1 MLLELRIRNLA
12 VVEDAVIRFGPG
24 LNAMTGSTGAGKS
37 IILSAVELLSGARSR
52 RSLVRAGASS
62 LEVEGVFAVE
72 PGMEL
77 RRTLGMA
84 QGEREVSIKR
94 ELGADGRNRI
104 WINGEEFARWVN
116 NQRKPKVTNK
126 LNEDE
131 AYCLRCNQVS
141 KLLSPQI
148 QPIKGNLVL
157 IKGTCANCGAV
168 INRGAHRDRTP
179 ELS

>member
-1 MLLELRIRNLA
+1 MEVRNHRTKLPHN
-12 VVEDAVIRFGPG
+12 VIIKAPG
-24 LNAMTGSTGAGKS
+24 LLPMLYTPREICEELDIAEST
-37 IILSAVELLSGARSR
+37 
-52 RSLVRAGASS
+52 
-62 LEVEGVFAVE
+62 
-72 PGMEL
+72 L
-77 RRTLGMA
+77 RDWLQIDVPHQR
-84 QGEREVSIKR
+84 
-94 ELGADGRNRI
+94 DNRNRI
-104 WINGEEFARWVN
+104 WINGEDFARWVN

>member
-1 MLLELRIRNLA
+1 MEVRIHRTKLPHN
-12 VVEDAVIRFGPG
+12 VIIKAPG
-24 LNAMTGSTGAGKS
+24 LLPMLYTPREICEELDIAEST
-37 IILSAVELLSGARSR
+37 
-52 RSLVRAGASS
+52 
-62 LEVEGVFAVE
+62 
-72 PGMEL
+72 L
-77 RRTLGMA
+77 RDWLQIDVPHQR
-84 QGEREVSIKR
+84 
-94 ELGADGRNRI
+94 DNRNRI

-141 KLLSPQI
+141 KSLAPQI

>member
-1 MLLELRIRNLA
+1 MEVRNRRTKLPHK
-12 VVEDAVIRFGPG
+12 VIIKAPG
-24 LNAMTGSTGAGKS
+24 LLPMLYTPREICDELDIAEST
-37 IILSAVELLSGARSR
+37 
-52 RSLVRAGASS
+52 
-62 LEVEGVFAVE
+62 
-72 PGMEL
+72 L
-77 RRTLGMA
+77 RDRLQMDVPH
-84 QGEREVSIKR
+84 QR
-94 ELGADGRNRI
+94 DNRNRI

>member
-1 MLLELRIRNLA
+1 MEVRIHRTKLPHN
-12 VVEDAVIRFGPG
+12 VIIKAPG
-24 LNAMTGSTGAGKS
+24 LLPMLYTPREICEELDIAEST
-37 IILSAVELLSGARSR
+37 
-52 RSLVRAGASS
+52 
-62 LEVEGVFAVE
+62 
-72 PGMEL
+72 L
-77 RRTLGMA
+77 RDWLQIDVPHQR
-84 QGEREVSIKR
+84 
-94 ELGADGRNRI
+94 DNRNRI

-116 NQRKPKVTNK
+116 NQRKPKATNK

-141 KLLSPQI
+141 KLPSPQI

>member
-1 MLLELRIRNLA
+1 MEVRIHRTKLPHN
-12 VVEDAVIRFGPG
+12 VIIKAPG
-24 LNAMTGSTGAGKS
+24 LLPMLYTPREICEELDIAEST
-37 IILSAVELLSGARSR
+37 
-52 RSLVRAGASS
+52 
-62 LEVEGVFAVE
+62 
-72 PGMEL
+72 L
-77 RRTLGMA
+77 RDWLQIDVPHQR
-84 QGEREVSIKR
+84 
-94 ELGADGRNRI
+94 DNRNRI
-104 WINGEEFARWVN
+104 WINGDEFARWVN

>member
-1 MLLELRIRNLA
+1 MEVRNHRTKLPHN
-12 VVEDAVIRFGPG
+12 VIIKAPG
-24 LNAMTGSTGAGKS
+24 LLPMLYTPREICEELDIAEST
-37 IILSAVELLSGARSR
+37 
-52 RSLVRAGASS
+52 
-62 LEVEGVFAVE
+62 
-72 PGMEL
+72 L
-77 RRTLGMA
+77 RDWLQIDVPHQR
-84 QGEREVSIKR
+84 
-94 ELGADGRNRI
+94 DNRNRI

-157 IKGTCANCGAV
+157 IKGTCSNCGAV
-168 INRGAHRDRTP
+168 INRGAHRDRAP

>member
-1 MLLELRIRNLA
+1 MEVRNHRTKLPHN
-12 VVEDAVIRFGPG
+12 VIIKAPG
-24 LNAMTGSTGAGKS
+24 LLPMLYTPREICEELDIAEST
-37 IILSAVELLSGARSR
+37 
-52 RSLVRAGASS
+52 
-62 LEVEGVFAVE
+62 
-72 PGMEL
+72 L
-77 RRTLGMA
+77 RDWLQIDVPHQR
-84 QGEREVSIKR
+84 
-94 ELGADGRNRI
+94 DNRNRI

-157 IKGTCANCGAV
+157 IKGTCAICGAV

>member
-1 MLLELRIRNLA
+1 MEVRIHRAKLPHN
-12 VVEDAVIRFGPG
+12 VIIKAPG
-24 LNAMTGSTGAGKS
+24 LLPMLYTPREICEELDIAEST
-37 IILSAVELLSGARSR
+37 
-52 RSLVRAGASS
+52 
-62 LEVEGVFAVE
+62 
-72 PGMEL
+72 L
-77 RRTLGMA
+77 RDWLQIDVPHQR
-84 QGEREVSIKR
+84 
-94 ELGADGRNRI
+94 DNRNRI

-126 LNEDE
+126 LKEDE

>member
-1 MLLELRIRNLA
+1 MEVRNRRTKLPHK
-12 VVEDAVIRFGPG
+12 VIIKVPG
-24 LNAMTGSTGAGKS
+24 LLPMLYTPREISEELDIAEST
-37 IILSAVELLSGARSR
+37 
-52 RSLVRAGASS
+52 
-62 LEVEGVFAVE
+62 
-72 PGMEL
+72 L
-77 RRTLGMA
+77 RDWLQIDVPHQR
-84 QGEREVSIKR
+84 
-94 ELGADGRNRI
+94 DNRNRI

>member
-1 MLLELRIRNLA
+1 MEVRNHRTKLPHN
-12 VVEDAVIRFGPG
+12 VIIKAPG
-24 LNAMTGSTGAGKS
+24 LLPMLYTPREICEELDIAEST
-37 IILSAVELLSGARSR
+37 
-52 RSLVRAGASS
+52 
-62 LEVEGVFAVE
+62 
-72 PGMEL
+72 L
-77 RRTLGMA
+77 RDWLQVDVPHQR
-84 QGEREVSIKR
+84 
-94 ELGADGRNRI
+94 DNRNRI

-126 LNEDE
+126 LNDDE

>member
-1 MLLELRIRNLA
+1 MEVRIHRTKLPHNIIIKA
-12 VVEDAVIRFGPG
+12 PG
-24 LNAMTGSTGAGKS
+24 LLPMLYTPREICEELDIAEST
-37 IILSAVELLSGARSR
+37 
-52 RSLVRAGASS
+52 
-62 LEVEGVFAVE
+62 
-72 PGMEL
+72 L
-77 RRTLGMA
+77 RDWLQIDVPHQR
-84 QGEREVSIKR
+84 
-94 ELGADGRNRI
+94 DNRNRI

-116 NQRKPKVTNK
+116 NQRKPKVTNR

-141 KLLSPQI
+141 KLLTPQI

>member
-1 MLLELRIRNLA
+1 MEVRIHRTKLPHN
-12 VVEDAVIRFGPG
+12 VIIKAPG
-24 LNAMTGSTGAGKS
+24 LLPMLYTPREICEELDIAEST
-37 IILSAVELLSGARSR
+37 
-52 RSLVRAGASS
+52 
-62 LEVEGVFAVE
+62 
-72 PGMEL
+72 L
-77 RRTLGMA
+77 RDWLQIDVPHQR
-84 QGEREVSIKR
+84 
-94 ELGADGRNRI
+94 DNRNRI

-131 AYCLRCNQVS
+131 AYCLRCNQIS

>member
-1 MLLELRIRNLA
+1 MEVRNRRTKLPHK
-12 VVEDAVIRFGPG
+12 VIIKAPG
-24 LNAMTGSTGAGKS
+24 LLPMLYTPREICDELDIAEST
-37 IILSAVELLSGARSR
+37 
-52 RSLVRAGASS
+52 
-62 LEVEGVFAVE
+62 
-72 PGMEL
+72 L
-77 RRTLGMA
+77 RDWLQIDVPHQR
-84 QGEREVSIKR
+84 
-94 ELGADGRNRI
+94 DNRNRI

-116 NQRKPKVTNK
+116 NQRKPKAAKK
-126 LNEDE
+126 LTEDE

-141 KLLSPQI
+141 KLLFPQI

>member
-1 MLLELRIRNLA
+1 MEVRNRRTKLPHN
-12 VVEDAVIRFGPG
+12 VIIKAPG
-24 LNAMTGSTGAGKS
+24 LLPMLYTPREICEELDIAEST
-37 IILSAVELLSGARSR
+37 
-52 RSLVRAGASS
+52 
-62 LEVEGVFAVE
+62 
-72 PGMEL
+72 L
-77 RRTLGMA
+77 RDWLQIDVPHQR
-84 QGEREVSIKR
+84 
-94 ELGADGRNRI
+94 DNRNRI

>member
-1 MLLELRIRNLA
+1 MEVRIHRTKLPHN
-12 VVEDAVIRFGPG
+12 VIIKAPG
-24 LNAMTGSTGAGKS
+24 LLPMLYTPREICEELDIAEST
-37 IILSAVELLSGARSR
+37 
-52 RSLVRAGASS
+52 
-62 LEVEGVFAVE
+62 
-72 PGMEL
+72 L
-77 RRTLGMA
+77 RDWLKIDVPHQR
-84 QGEREVSIKR
+84 
-94 ELGADGRNRI
+94 DNRNRI

-116 NQRKPKVTNK
+116 NQRKPKEMKK

-131 AYCLRCNQVS
+131 AYCLRCNRVS

-157 IKGTCANCGAV
+157 IKGTCATCGTV

>member
-1 MLLELRIRNLA
+1 MEVRIHRTKLPHN
-12 VVEDAVIRFGPG
+12 VIIKAPG
-24 LNAMTGSTGAGKS
+24 LLPMLYTPREICEELDIAEST
-37 IILSAVELLSGARSR
+37 
-52 RSLVRAGASS
+52 
-62 LEVEGVFAVE
+62 
-72 PGMEL
+72 L
-77 RRTLGMA
+77 RDWLQIDVPHQR
-84 QGEREVSIKR
+84 
-94 ELGADGRNRI
+94 DNRNRI

-157 IKGTCANCGAV
+157 IKGTCSNCGAV
-168 INRGAHRDRTP
+168 INRGAHRDRAP

>member
-1 MLLELRIRNLA
+1 MEVRIHRTKLPHN
-12 VVEDAVIRFGPG
+12 VIIKAPG
-24 LNAMTGSTGAGKS
+24 LLPMLYTPREICEELDIAEST
-37 IILSAVELLSGARSR
+37 
-52 RSLVRAGASS
+52 
-62 LEVEGVFAVE
+62 
-72 PGMEL
+72 L
-77 RRTLGMA
+77 RDWLQIDVPHQR
-84 QGEREVSIKR
+84 
-94 ELGADGRNRI
+94 DNRNRI

-141 KLLSPQI
+141 KFLSPQI

>member
-1 MLLELRIRNLA
+1 MEVRIHRTKLPHN
-12 VVEDAVIRFGPG
+12 VIIKAPG
-24 LNAMTGSTGAGKS
+24 LLPMLYTPREICEELDIAEST
-37 IILSAVELLSGARSR
+37 
-52 RSLVRAGASS
+52 
-62 LEVEGVFAVE
+62 
-72 PGMEL
+72 L
-77 RRTLGMA
+77 RDWL
-84 QGEREVSIKR
+84 QIDVPHQK
-94 ELGADGRNRI
+94 DNRNRI

>member
-1 MLLELRIRNLA
+1 MEVRFHRTKLPHN
-12 VVEDAVIRFGPG
+12 VIIKAPG
-24 LNAMTGSTGAGKS
+24 LLPMLYTPREICEELDIAEST
-37 IILSAVELLSGARSR
+37 
-52 RSLVRAGASS
+52 
-62 LEVEGVFAVE
+62 
-72 PGMEL
+72 L
-77 RRTLGMA
+77 RDWLQIDVPHQR
-84 QGEREVSIKR
+84 
-94 ELGADGRNRI
+94 DNRNRI

>member
-1 MLLELRIRNLA
+1 MEVRIHRTKLPHN
-12 VVEDAVIRFGPG
+12 VIIKAPG
-24 LNAMTGSTGAGKS
+24 LLPMLYTPREICEELDIAEST
-37 IILSAVELLSGARSR
+37 
-52 RSLVRAGASS
+52 
-62 LEVEGVFAVE
+62 
-72 PGMEL
+72 L
-77 RRTLGMA
+77 RDWLQIDVPHQR
-84 QGEREVSIKR
+84 
-94 ELGADGRNRI
+94 DNRNRI

-141 KLLSPQI
+141 KLLFPQI
-148 QPIKGNLVL
+148 QPVKGNLVL

>member
-1 MLLELRIRNLA
+1 MEVRIHRTKLPHN
-12 VVEDAVIRFGPG
+12 VIIKAPG
-24 LNAMTGSTGAGKS
+24 LLPMLYTPREICEELDIAEST
-37 IILSAVELLSGARSR
+37 
-52 RSLVRAGASS
+52 
-62 LEVEGVFAVE
+62 
-72 PGMEL
+72 L
-77 RRTLGMA
+77 RDWLQIDVPHQR
-84 QGEREVSIKR
+84 
-94 ELGADGRNRI
+94 DNRNRI
-104 WINGEEFARWVN
+104 WINGEEFAKWVN
-116 NQRKPKVTNK
+116 NQRKPKVTDK

>member
-1 MLLELRIRNLA
+1 MEVRIHRTKLPHN
-12 VVEDAVIRFGPG
+12 VIIKAPG
-24 LNAMTGSTGAGKS
+24 LLPMLYTPREICEELDIAEST
-37 IILSAVELLSGARSR
+37 
-52 RSLVRAGASS
+52 
-62 LEVEGVFAVE
+62 
-72 PGMEL
+72 L
-77 RRTLGMA
+77 RDWLQIDVPHQR
-84 QGEREVSIKR
+84 
-94 ELGADGRNRI
+94 DNRNRI

-116 NQRKPKVTNK
+116 NQRKPKATNR

>member
-1 MLLELRIRNLA
+1 MEVRIHRTKLPHN
-12 VVEDAVIRFGPG
+12 VIIKAPG
-24 LNAMTGSTGAGKS
+24 LLPMLYTPREICEELDIAEST
-37 IILSAVELLSGARSR
+37 
-52 RSLVRAGASS
+52 
-62 LEVEGVFAVE
+62 
-72 PGMEL
+72 L
-77 RRTLGMA
+77 RDWLQIDVPHQR
-84 QGEREVSIKR
+84 
-94 ELGADGRNRI
+94 DNRNRI

-116 NQRKPKVTNK
+116 NQRKPKVAKK

-179 ELS
+179 ELY

>member
-1 MLLELRIRNLA
+1 MEVKIHRTKLPHN
-12 VVEDAVIRFGPG
+12 VIIKAPG
-24 LNAMTGSTGAGKS
+24 LLPMLYTPREICEELDIAEST
-37 IILSAVELLSGARSR
+37 
-52 RSLVRAGASS
+52 
-62 LEVEGVFAVE
+62 
-72 PGMEL
+72 L
-77 RRTLGMA
+77 RDWLQIDVPHQR
-84 QGEREVSIKR
+84 
-94 ELGADGRNRI
+94 DNRNRI

-116 NQRKPKVTNK
+116 NQRKPKATNK

>member
-1 MLLELRIRNLA
+1 MEVRNHRTKLPHN
-12 VVEDAVIRFGPG
+12 VIIKAPG
-24 LNAMTGSTGAGKS
+24 LLPMLYTPREICEEMDIAEST
-37 IILSAVELLSGARSR
+37 
-52 RSLVRAGASS
+52 
-62 LEVEGVFAVE
+62 
-72 PGMEL
+72 L
-77 RRTLGMA
+77 RDWL
-84 QGEREVSIKR
+84 QIDVPHKR
-94 ELGADGRNRI
+94 DNRNRI

-116 NQRKPKVTNK
+116 NQRKSKVTNK

>member
-1 MLLELRIRNLA
+1 MEVRIHRTKLPHN
-12 VVEDAVIRFGPG
+12 VIIKAPG
-24 LNAMTGSTGAGKS
+24 LLPMLYTPREICEELDIAEST
-37 IILSAVELLSGARSR
+37 
-52 RSLVRAGASS
+52 
-62 LEVEGVFAVE
+62 
-72 PGMEL
+72 L
-77 RRTLGMA
+77 RDWLQMDVPHQR
-84 QGEREVSIKR
+84 
-94 ELGADGRNRI
+94 DNRNRI

>member
-1 MLLELRIRNLA
+1 MEVRNHRTKLPHN
-12 VVEDAVIRFGPG
+12 VIIKAPG
-24 LNAMTGSTGAGKS
+24 LLPMLYTPREICEELDIAEST
-37 IILSAVELLSGARSR
+37 
-52 RSLVRAGASS
+52 
-62 LEVEGVFAVE
+62 
-72 PGMEL
+72 L
-77 RRTLGMA
+77 RDWLQIDVPHQR
-84 QGEREVSIKR
+84 
-94 ELGADGRNRI
+94 DNRNRI

-116 NQRKPKVTNK
+116 NQRKPKATNK

>member
-1 MLLELRIRNLA
+1 MEVRNHRTKLPHN
-12 VVEDAVIRFGPG
+12 VIIKAPG
-24 LNAMTGSTGAGKS
+24 LLPMLYTPREICEELDIAESTLRDWLQ
-37 IILSAVELLSGARSR
+37 I
-52 RSLVRAGASS
+52 
-62 LEVEGVFAVE
+62 EV
-72 PGMEL
+72 PHQ
-77 RRTLGMA
+77 R
-84 QGEREVSIKR
+84 
-94 ELGADGRNRI
+94 DNRNRI
-104 WINGEEFARWVN
+104 WINGEDFARWVN

-141 KLLSPQI
+141 KLLSPQV

>member
-1 MLLELRIRNLA
+1 MEVRIHRTKLPHN
-12 VVEDAVIRFGPG
+12 VIIKAPG
-24 LNAMTGSTGAGKS
+24 LLPMLYTPREICEELDIAEST
-37 IILSAVELLSGARSR
+37 
-52 RSLVRAGASS
+52 
-62 LEVEGVFAVE
+62 
-72 PGMEL
+72 L
-77 RRTLGMA
+77 RDWLQIDVPHQR
-84 QGEREVSIKR
+84 
-94 ELGADGRNRI
+94 DNRNRI

-116 NQRKPKVTNK
+116 NQRKPKKMNK

-131 AYCLRCNQVS
+131 AFCLRCNQVS
-141 KLLSPQI
+141 KLLSPQV

>member
-1 MLLELRIRNLA
+1 MEVRIHRTKLPHN
-12 VVEDAVIRFGPG
+12 VIIKAPG
-24 LNAMTGSTGAGKS
+24 LLPMLYTPREICEELDIAEST
-37 IILSAVELLSGARSR
+37 
-52 RSLVRAGASS
+52 
-62 LEVEGVFAVE
+62 
-72 PGMEL
+72 L
-77 RRTLGMA
+77 RDWLHIDVPHQR
-84 QGEREVSIKR
+84 
-94 ELGADGRNRI
+94 DNRNRI

>member
-1 MLLELRIRNLA
+1 MEVRIHRTKLPHN
-12 VVEDAVIRFGPG
+12 VIIKAPG
-24 LNAMTGSTGAGKS
+24 LLPMLYTPREICEELDIAEST
-37 IILSAVELLSGARSR
+37 
-52 RSLVRAGASS
+52 
-62 LEVEGVFAVE
+62 
-72 PGMEL
+72 L
-77 RRTLGMA
+77 RDWLQVDVPHQR
-84 QGEREVSIKR
+84 
-94 ELGADGRNRI
+94 DNRNRI

>member
-1 MLLELRIRNLA
+1 MEVRNRRTKLPHN
-12 VVEDAVIRFGPG
+12 VIIKAPG
-24 LNAMTGSTGAGKS
+24 LLPMLYTPREICEELDIAEST
-37 IILSAVELLSGARSR
+37 
-52 RSLVRAGASS
+52 
-62 LEVEGVFAVE
+62 
-72 PGMEL
+72 L
-77 RRTLGMA
+77 RDWLQIDVPHQR
-84 QGEREVSIKR
+84 
-94 ELGADGRNRI
+94 DNRNRI

-168 INRGAHRDRTP
+168 INRGARRDRTP

>member
-1 MLLELRIRNLA
+1 MEVRIHRTKLPHN
-12 VVEDAVIRFGPG
+12 VIIKAPG
-24 LNAMTGSTGAGKS
+24 LLPMLYTPREICEELDIAEST
-37 IILSAVELLSGARSR
+37 
-52 RSLVRAGASS
+52 
-62 LEVEGVFAVE
+62 
-72 PGMEL
+72 L
-77 RRTLGMA
+77 RDWLQIDVPHQR
-84 QGEREVSIKR
+84 
-94 ELGADGRNRI
+94 DNRNRI

-116 NQRKPKVTNK
+116 NQRKPKVTK
-126 LNEDE
+126 GLNEDE

>member
-1 MLLELRIRNLA
+1 MELRIHRTKLPHN
-12 VVEDAVIRFGPG
+12 VIIKAPG
-24 LNAMTGSTGAGKS
+24 LLPMLYTPREICEELDIAEST
-37 IILSAVELLSGARSR
+37 
-52 RSLVRAGASS
+52 
-62 LEVEGVFAVE
+62 
-72 PGMEL
+72 L
-77 RRTLGMA
+77 RDWLQIDVPHQR
-84 QGEREVSIKR
+84 
-94 ELGADGRNRI
+94 DNRNRI

-168 INRGAHRDRTP
+168 INRGARRDRTP